1 MNRQLRR
8 ARSPRAAR
16 LASIGLP
23 LAGVLIFLLLWQWL
37 AQGPL
42 SSSNLPYATGTFI
55 QLGHLLGEG
64 QTWSSLGSTLGQAAL
79 GFAISAVIAIPVGIV
94 VGTSSLGY
102 SATRVVLDVLKTIP
116 AVVILP
122 IVVLH
127 LGTSPGMSVF
137 LIAFTL
143 IPLLI
148 VTVVSGVRD
157 VDPVMIDAA
166 RSYRLG
172 RLARIWRIVLPNS
185 LPFIATGLRVS
196 GSFALV
202 VAVLAEIVG
211 GAPGLG
217 HDLEVYRTAGYLETV
232 FAYVLILGTL
242 GICLNALL
250 TFGERRLIHWHE
262 SVRLVVGHR
271 ERRSRS
277 LVTDDRVRPWWPVL
291 DRAQTFLH
299 GLRPAR
305 RASDA
310 GPGPRGH
317 GPRISERARRWG
329 LRIVTVLV
337 PVALLALWWFGS
349 ARSTDPYSPPA
360 TRIIDQFRAIWLS
373 ANFVTDALPS
383 LRNLIVGLAIAVV
396 AGVGLGALIA
406 RVQWLYAMTNPLISF
421 FRSIPAIAYLPLFI
435 TVLGFNSGM
444 RVTAIAVGATFPVL
458 LATIDGIRGIDS
470 TLLDVTRSYRLRPM
484 RRLLSVQLPAA
495 APRIFAGLEL
505 SVAAALIVMVA
516 SELMGTSQGIG
527 AQLILAQQYFN
538 FTDMWAGVILLA
550 LIGIVSNLLF
560 RLARARILAWYDGVR
575 AAGKTS

>member
-1 MNRQLRR
+1 MNRQVRR

-23 LAGVLIFLLLWQWL
+23 LAGVLIFLLCWQWL

-42 SSSNLPYATGTFI
+42 SDSNLPYATGTLI
-55 QLGHLLGEG
+55 QLGHLVGQG
-64 QTWSSLGSTLGQAAL
+64 QTWSSLGSTLGQAGL
-79 GFAISAVIAIPVGIV
+79 GFAISVVIAIPVGIV
-94 VGTSSLGY
+94 VGTSALGY
-102 SATRVVLDVLKTIP
+102 SATRVLLDVLKTIP

-127 LGTSPGMSVF
+127 LGTSAGMSVF

-172 RLARIWRIVLPNS
+172 RLARIRRIVVPNS

-217 HDLEVYRTAGYLETV
+217 HDLEVYRAAGYLETV
-232 FAYVLILGTL
+232 FAYVIILGTL

-262 SVRLVVGHR
+262 SVRLVTGHR
-271 ERRSRS
+271 PRRSRS
-277 LVTDDRVRPWWPVL
+277 LTRASAQRWWPLLDRVQAFRHRFRRTRGTDLAHRPGRRRGIGEGSRRML
-291 DRAQTFLH
+291 
-299 GLRPAR
+299 LRT
-305 RASDA
+305 
-310 GPGPRGH
+310 
-317 GPRISERARRWG
+317 
-329 LRIVTVLV
+329 VTVTV
-337 PVALLALWWFGS
+337 PVALLLLWWFGT
-349 ARSTDPYSPPA
+349 AGSTDPYTPA
-360 TRIIDQFRAIWLS
+360 ASRVIDRFSSIWLS
-373 ANFVTDALPS
+373 SSFVTDALPS
-383 LRNLIVGLAIAVV
+383 LRNLVVGLAISVV

-444 RVTAIAVGATFPVL
+444 RVTAIAVGATFPIL

-470 TLLDVTRSYRLRPM
+470 TLLDVTRSYRLRPL

-505 SVAAALIVMVA
+505 SIAAALIVMVA
-516 SELMGTSQGIG
+516 SELLGTSQGIG

-538 FTDMWAGVILLA
+538 FTDMWAGVVLLA
-550 LIGIVSNLLF
+550 LIGIIANLLF

-575 AAGKTS
+575 AADKTS